1 MEQEYLVFKIIHFIS
16 WINAILITLHFLT
29 GNSVHPTDINIKF
42 ESNDGRKVDDESHVA
57 NGGKWCYSMLCM
69 VAVRHNVEN
78 VTICN
83 VNSASVWVYEVWN
96 T

>member
-1 MEQEYLVFKIIHFIS
+1 MFKIIHFIS
-16 WINAILITLHFLT
+16 MINAILITLYFLT
-29 GNSVHPTDINIKF
+29 ENSVHPTDINVKF

-83 VNSASVWVYEVWN
+83 VNSASVWVHEV
-96 T
+96 